1 MVSAQEKE
9 RWKAKI
15 KDLIDFQNK
24 SPGNKEMARIVDDEY
39 EKISMDMFQYFWNQ
53 GGNNVEDAFAA
64 ADRELCELYGEAME
78 EKQEAALKE
87 EKELTAFKE
96 RWKDELRNLRA
107 YRQGRPADEERAR
120 SWEYEDW
127 KLGREILQWF
137 LNRGYKMG
145 DATRALGEI
154 VAEIYDEVYR
164 EEKEAGRL

>member
-24 SPGNKEMARIVDDEY
+24 CSGNKEMARIVDDEY

-78 EKQEAALKE
+78 EKK
-87 EKELTAFKE
+87 
-96 RWKDELRNLRA
+96 RRRA
-107 YRQGRPADEERAR
+107 GCERAF
-120 SWEYEDW
+120 
-127 KLGREILQWF
+127 EI
-137 LNRGYKMG
+137 
-145 DATRALGEI
+145 
-154 VAEIYDEVYR
+154 
-164 EEKEAGRL
+164 